1 MNNSRLAKIGGVV
14 VLLLIVVP
22 FVIHAVPELVGAEH
36 SFVVLSGS
44 MMPAINPGDS
54 VIVEQRDPS
63 TIQEGDVITFTQSGN
78 ELPTTHRVIGVE
90 QRNDGLVF
98 QTKGDANDDPDPTA
112 VPESNLLGAVL
123 LTIPFIGY
131 VIQFANTPL
140 GFVVLVGVPLGVLAI
155 TEIRSLSTEQRTAS
169 STAESTA
176 HSVANDTTAEADGTV
191 PDDPT
196 ETMTTD
202 TDRTTADESPTSA
215 DSQVNHRDEDSV
227 ATDTEPATVV
237 IQPHDMTA
245 TIGLLAL
252 IVPYSIY
259 VAVQLQ
265 NTLTFSVMFG
275 STFLLI
281 AAGWLWLAG
290 RESVSTAVD
299 TIQQTSTTSDL
310 SSEQTATD
318 SSIEEGD

>member
-1 MNNSRLAKIGGVV
+1 
-14 VLLLIVVP
+14 
-22 FVIHAVPELVGAEH
+22 
-36 SFVVLSGS
+36 
-44 MMPAINPGDS
+44 
-54 VIVEQRDPS
+54 
-63 TIQEGDVITFTQSGN
+63 
-78 ELPTTHRVIGVE
+78 
-90 QRNDGLVF
+90 VF

-191 PDDPT
+191 PDKPT

-245 TIGLLAL
+245 TIGLLVL

-290 RESVSTAVD
+290 RESVGTAVD